1 MNVKVIEND
10 LIVNDTVVNKQSDVS
25 LLSEGRERKIYLE
38 KKITLIILDD
48 EGIRYWIKDNQ
59 ISELQVCLN
68 DVGKSDYFPK
78 SAASESVL
86 INNIPFN
93 RETKINDEIIKKLKL
108 SIDDD
113 NLRFGITTYVF
124 KSDSIRYSFTLNNE
138 GLIKHISIS
147 FP

>member
-10 LIVNDTVVNKQSDVS
+10 LIVNDVVINKQSDIS
-25 LLSEGRERKIYLE
+25 SLSEGQKRKIDLE

-48 EGIRYWIKDNQ
+48 EGIRYWVKDNQ
-59 ISELQVCLN
+59 ISEIQVCLN

-78 SAASESVL
+78 SAASEIVM

-93 RETKINDEIIKKLKL
+93 RETKINNEIIEKLKL
-108 SIDDD
+108 LIDDD

-124 KSDSIRYSFTLNNE
+124 KSDSIRYSFTLNSE